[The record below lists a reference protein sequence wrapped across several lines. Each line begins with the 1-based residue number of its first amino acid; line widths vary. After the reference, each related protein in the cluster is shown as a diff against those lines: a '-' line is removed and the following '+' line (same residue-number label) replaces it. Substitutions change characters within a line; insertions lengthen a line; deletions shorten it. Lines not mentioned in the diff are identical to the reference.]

1 MILTVLLFLVVLSVL
16 VFVHEA
22 GHFFAARFMG
32 IAVEEFGFGFPP
44 RAFGIKRGET
54 IYSINWIPL
63 GGFVRLKGET
73 GGEKAPDS
81 FASQALWKRLIV
93 LLAGVVMNVVLA
105 TVLLSVGFAV
115 GVPQEV
121 GGSLPSGAR
130 VRDHV
135 VRIEAVLPETPA
147 ARAGFVVGDTL
158 RAIEGTP
165 VENMD
170 GFRAQIG
177 QRAGQATIVQ
187 VERNKQTQTLTVTPE
202 VLAETHAPGIGVG
215 LIETGIVSYPWYLA
229 PVAGARA
236 TVSYLGAMF
245 ASFGDLLTTLVRTG
259 KPSADVAGPV
269 GIAVLTGAVA
279 KLGILYMLQF
289 VALLSLNL
297 AVVNVLPIPALDG
310 GRVLFLFIERIRGR
324 AVSSNIEDRIHQI
337 GFVLLLLLVAVVTF
351 HDIGRLI
358 R

>member
-1 MILTVLLFLVVLSVL
+1 MLTILLFLLVLSVL

-22 GHFFAARFMG
+22 GHFFAARMMG

-44 RAFGIKRGET
+44 RAFGIKRGGT

-73 GGEKAPDS
+73 GGVKAPDS
-81 FASQALWKRLIV
+81 FASQALWKRLVVLVAGVAMNVALAIV
-93 LLAGVVMNVVLA
+93 LL
-105 TVLLSVGFAV
+105 SIGFAV

-121 GGSLPSGAR
+121 GGGLPSGAR
-130 VRDHV
+130 VRDHA
-135 VRIEAVLPETPA
+135 VRVQAVLPDTPA
-147 ARAGFVVGDTL
+147 VTGGVEVGDTL
-158 RAIEGTP
+158 RTVEGVA
-165 VENMD
+165 VESME
-170 GFRAQIG
+170 GFRKQI
-177 QRAGQATIVQ
+177 AGRQGRSTVIEI
-187 VERNKQTQTLTVTPE
+187 ERNAERRVVTVTPE
-202 VLAETHAPGIGVG
+202 VLAETNAPGIGVG
-215 LIETGIVSYPWYLA
+215 LVETGIVSYPWYLA

-236 TVSYLGAMF
+236 TFSYMGAIF
-245 ASFGDLLTTLVRTG
+245 GAFGDLLGTLLRTG
-259 KPSADVAGPV
+259 RPSADVAGPV

-279 KLGILYMLQF
+279 KLGILYLLQF

-310 GRVLFLFIERIRGR
+310 GRVLFLFMERIRGR
-324 AVSSNIEDRIHQI
+324 AVSFAIEDRIHQI

-351 HDIGRLI
+351 HDIGRLL